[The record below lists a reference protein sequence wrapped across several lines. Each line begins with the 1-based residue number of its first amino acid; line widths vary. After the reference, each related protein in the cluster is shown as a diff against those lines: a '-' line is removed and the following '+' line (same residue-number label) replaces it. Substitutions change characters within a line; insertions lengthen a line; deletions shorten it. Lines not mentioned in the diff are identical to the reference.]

1 MLFPAILS
9 LIIGIT
15 MKFRWAKNYKGFI
28 TIHRLFF
35 VVIAVGAYYHGAIWV
50 WYLGILAV
58 LFEIL
63 IRIFFVL
70 INRGKLKNP
79 KFSLLGNQYIKVTF

>member
-1 MLFPAILS
+1 MLVPAILS
-9 LIIGIT
+9 LFIGLS
-15 MKFRWAKNYKGFI
+15 MKFGLAKNFNVFI
-28 TIHRLFF
+28 VIHKLFF
-35 VVIAVGAYYHGAIWV
+35 VIIAVGAYFHGAFWV
-50 WYLGILAV
+50 WYLGIFSV

-79 KFSLLGNQYIKVTF
+79 KFSLLGDHYIKVTF